1 MCIRNV
7 SYSKIKGEGRKRGKK
22 GEPRGGRE
30 GRRMWE
36 VGGGEGGERGLKG
49 VETQREIML
58 W

>member
-36 VGGGEGGERGLKG
+36 VGGGEAGRREGGRKEDEFYY
-49 VETQREIML
+49 VS
-58 W
+58 

>member
-1 MCIRNV
+1 MCLRNV

-36 VGGGEGGERGLKG
+36 VGGGEAGRREGGRKED
-49 VETQREIML
+49 EFY
-58 W
+58 